1 MLNEQEEEVV
11 ETVEEVNT
19 EINEQTD
26 STDEGEAPKAEATER
41 QPETSEQRIA
51 RLKRQL
57 EREERKL
64 GIESKEDRKEG
75 GEKSSKEVDERY
87 ERLLLKTEGITS
99 KKEQDVVL
107 DYARFKGIEP
117 EAALK
122 MPAVKAELAELR
134 KKDSVPA
141 PSSRTSAGGSND
153 FNYWVAQAKKGN
165 FPRHDREMMRKL
177 KDARIFTR

>member
-1 MLNEQEEEVV
+1 MLNEQEEVVV
-11 ETVEEVNT
+11 ETTEEVNT
-19 EINEQTD
+19 ETNEQTD
-26 STDEGEAPKAEATER
+26 STEEGEAPKAEAPER
-41 QPETSEQRIA
+41 QPETSEQRVA

-64 GIESKEDRKEG
+64 GIESKESPKE
-75 GEKSSKEVDERY
+75 ESSKEVDERY
-87 ERLLLKTEGITS
+87 ERLVLKTEGITS

-107 DYARFKGIEP
+107 DYARFKGIDP

-134 KKDSVPA
+134 KKESVPA

-165 FPRHDREMMRKL
+165 FPRNDREMMRKL